1 MCSHTPNFFFFL
13 FFLLF
18 NCPNQ
23 ILSIIMALLST
34 LSTLAPYHLLAY
46 SLLFGA
52 TTYQS
57 FFAGIVAFKTLP
69 YNHFSALQAHVFPV
83 YFSGQSILSLFLLL
97 TRPVDFAESANLACL
112 TLVLSAATGLLNM
125 LVLSPLTRRVM
136 EARRKQEGIDGKSC
150 KDPNPSDEMRALNKR
165 FGKIHGISVLLNLAG
180 FISLILY
187 GIVLSEQLVSA

>member
-1 MCSHTPNFFFFL
+1 MT
-13 FFLLF
+13 
-18 NCPNQ
+18 
-23 ILSIIMALLST
+23 LLST

-57 FFAGIVAFKTLP
+57 FFSGLVAFKTLP
-69 YNHFSALQAHVFPV
+69 YNHFSALQARVFPT
-83 YFSGQSILSLFLLL
+83 YFSGQTVLSFFLLF
-97 TRPVDFAESANLACL
+97 TRPIDFADSAQLACL
-112 TLVLSAATGLLNM
+112 TLVVSGITGLTNLSVM
-125 LVLSPLTRRVM
+125 SPLTRRIM

-150 KDPNPSDEMRALNKR
+150 KDPNPSDEMRALNKS

-187 GIVLSEQLVSA
+187 GIILSGHLVSA